1 MSEQEQPI
9 VIINADAYWANLT
22 TQNDLSGK
30 FQLDLC
36 NLSDAAVE
44 KLQSIGLQVRTRDDK
59 PEQGQ
64 FISPKSNLAI
74 RYYDTSGDDITG
86 VLVGNGSKVKA
97 VISAYDWTFK
107 NKKGRSP
114 SLKKLVITELVEFD
128 AESEGGGAASYD
140 LDEAL

>member
-44 KLQSIGLQVRTRDDK
+44 KLQSIGLQVKNRDDK
-59 PEQGQ
+59 PEQGS
-64 FISPKSNLAI
+64 FITPKSNNTI
-74 RYYDTSGDDITG
+74 KYYDTSGDDITG

-97 VISAYDWTFK
+97 VISAYDWTFQ
-107 NKKGRSP
+107 NRKGRSP

-128 AESEGGGAASYD
+128 PETDGGASSYD

>member
-44 KLQSIGLQVRTRDDK
+44 KLQSIGLQVKNRDDK
-59 PEQGQ
+59 PEQGS
-64 FISPKSNLAI
+64 FITPKSNNTI
-74 RYYDTSGDDITG
+74 KYYDTSGDDITG

-97 VISAYDWTFK
+97 VISAYDWTFQ
-107 NKKGRSP
+107 NRKGRSP
-114 SLKKLVITELVEFD
+114 SLKKLVITELVEFAPETD
-128 AESEGGGAASYD
+128 GGASSYD

>member
-22 TQNDLSGK
+22 SKNDLSGK
-30 FQLDLC
+30 FQVDLC

-44 KLQSIGLQVRTRDDK
+44 KLQSIGLQVKSRDDR
-59 PEQGQ
+59 PEQGN
-64 FISPKSNLAI
+64 FISAKSINEI
-74 RYYDTSGDDITG
+74 KYYDTSGDDITG

-97 VISAYDWTFK
+97 VISAYDWTFQ
-107 NKKGRSP
+107 NRKGRPP
-114 SLKKLVITELVEFD
+114 SIKKLVITELVEFD
-128 AESEGGGAASYD
+128 PESEGGAASYD